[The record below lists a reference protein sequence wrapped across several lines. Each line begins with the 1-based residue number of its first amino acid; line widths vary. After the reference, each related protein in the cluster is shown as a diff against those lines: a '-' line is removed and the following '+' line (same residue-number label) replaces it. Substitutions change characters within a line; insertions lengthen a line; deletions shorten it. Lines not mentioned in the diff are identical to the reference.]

1 MSGIFEEKSGGGAGP
16 IAPTLGLLPVIA
28 LSAALT
34 GQAHAQAQNGSDV
47 VLEEINVEAK
57 AGTQASESYK
67 ADRLS
72 SSKYTQPLL
81 DTPRTVTVV
90 TQKQMEERG
99 QNSVTEVLRTT
110 PGISLGSGEGGTPM
124 GDRPFIRGFEAS
136 TDMMVDGVRNL
147 GRSSYESFALESI
160 EVSKGPGGVYNG
172 RGSTGGSINMVSK
185 TPQMENFVN
194 VSGTLGTDATK
205 RTTFDGNHYFDNGVG
220 VRLNALWHDADV
232 AGRDEVFQKRWG
244 IAPSISFGMDGPTK
258 ATLSYYYLKTDEL
271 PDFGLPFPNS
281 VQAGRPATSDNPY
294 YPVDVDRN
302 NFYGSVF
309 RDFRKTET
317 HLATAKLEHEFNDRL
332 RIENVLRYAFGKND
346 YIFTRPSMNEA
357 TTGSNATPATPFG
370 EVERA
375 SRANRR
381 ESMGVANQTNLVAEF
396 EAGGLEHSFVAGVE
410 FAYERLRNGGYQ
422 GIPDIGRTSLYNP
435 DPFTPVDMSN
445 LAETAYGDPYKT
457 ETQAAYLFDTIKFNE
472 QWSLNAGIRL
482 DNYHVTDVGNDR
494 SNKATMFNY
503 QVGLVY
509 KPLPYASLY
518 VAHGTSS
525 NPAGETLGQSGG
537 ADGVAGG
544 GLSAAQANLDPE
556 KNVSYEIGTK
566 WDVLDERLSLTAALF
581 YTEKTN
587 QRANDPTTGQAALIG
602 NSRAKGIELG
612 VAGNITDRWQV
623 FGGYTYTD
631 AKLVDD
637 AKLVNSN
644 DGNRLKFIP
653 AHTFS
658 VWSTY
663 DVTEKLTMGGGAYY
677 MSERFMDD
685 ANTKALPS
693 HWRVDLMAAYKVNEN
708 FDLQLNI
715 NNLFNE
721 TIYDASHVGIFGILA
736 PGRSAHLKATARF

>member
-1 MSGIFEEKSGGGAGP
+1 MSGDKFQGNGGEQAVQP
-16 IAPTLGLLPVIA
+16 ATVATTLGLLPVIA

-34 GQAHAQAQNGSDV
+34 GPAAAQEGPV
-47 VLEEINVEAK
+47 VLEEISVEGRS
-57 AGTQASESYK
+57 GTQASESYK
-67 ADRLS
+67 TDRLS
-72 SSKYTQPLL
+72 SPKYTQPLL

-160 EVSKGPGGVYNG
+160 EVSKGPGGAYSG

-244 IAPSISFGMDGPTK
+244 IAPSISFGMDGPTR

-271 PDFGLPFPNS
+271 PDFGLPFPNAA
-281 VQAGRPATSDNPY
+281 QAGRPATTDNPY
-294 YPVDVDRN
+294 YPVDVDRS

-317 HLATAKLEHEFNDRL
+317 HLATAKFEHEFNDRL
-332 RIENVLRYAFGKND
+332 RIENVTRYAFGKND
-346 YIFTRPSMNEA
+346 YIFTRPSME
-357 TTGSNATPATPFG
+357 TTTPAG
-370 EVERA
+370 MSERA

-381 ESMGVANQTNLVAEF
+381 ESMGFANQTNLVAEF
-396 EAGGLEHSFVAGVE
+396 ETGSLEHSLAAGVE
-410 FAYERLRNGGYQ
+410 FAYERLRNGGYA
-422 GIPDIGRTSLYNP
+422 GVPNIGRTDLYNP
-435 DPFTPVDMSN
+435 DPFTPADMSG
-445 LAETAYGDPYKT
+445 LTETPYGEPLKT
-457 ETQAAYLFDTIKFNE
+457 ETQAAYVFDTIKFNE
-472 QWSLNAGIRL
+472 QWSVNAGIRL
-482 DNYHVTDVGNDR
+482 DNYHVTDVGSGL
-494 SNKATMFNY
+494 SNKSTMFNY

-509 KPLPYASLY
+509 KPLPNGSIYIS
-518 VAHGTSS
+518 HGTSS

-544 GLSAAQANLDPE
+544 GLRDPIHANLDPE

-587 QRANDPTTGQAALIG
+587 QRAVDPTTGLAALIG
-602 NSRAKGIELG
+602 NSRAKGLELG

-631 AKLVDD
+631 AELVDD
-637 AKLVNSN
+637 GRGTN

-658 VWSTY
+658 IWSTY

-708 FDLQLNI
+708 FDVQLNV

-721 TIYDASHVGIFGILA
+721 TIFDASHVGIFGIVA

>member
-1 MSGIFEEKSGGGAGP
+1 MSGDKFQGNGGEQAVQP
-16 IAPTLGLLPVIA
+16 ATVATTLGLLPVIA

-34 GQAHAQAQNGSDV
+34 GPAAAQEGPV
-47 VLEEINVEAK
+47 VLEEISVEGRS
-57 AGTQASESYK
+57 GTQASESYK

-72 SSKYTQPLL
+72 SPKYTQPLL

-160 EVSKGPGGVYNG
+160 EVSKGPGGAYSG

-244 IAPSISFGMDGPTK
+244 IAPSISFGMDGPTR

-271 PDFGLPFPNS
+271 PDFGLPFPNAA
-281 VQAGRPATSDNPY
+281 QAGRPATTDNPY
-294 YPVDVDRN
+294 YPVDVDRS

-317 HLATAKLEHEFNDRL
+317 HLATAKFEHEFNDRL
-332 RIENVLRYAFGKND
+332 RIENVTRYAFGKND
-346 YIFTRPSMNEA
+346 YIFTRPSME
-357 TTGSNATPATPFG
+357 TTTPAG
-370 EVERA
+370 MSERA

-381 ESMGVANQTNLVAEF
+381 ESMGFANQTNLVAEF
-396 EAGGLEHSFVAGVE
+396 ETGSLEHSLAAGVE
-410 FAYERLRNGGYQ
+410 FAYERLRNGGYA
-422 GIPDIGRTSLYNP
+422 GVPNIGRTDLYNP
-435 DPFTPVDMSN
+435 DPFTPADMSG
-445 LAETAYGDPYKT
+445 LTETPYGEPLKT
-457 ETQAAYLFDTIKFNE
+457 ETQAAYVFDTIKFNE
-472 QWSLNAGIRL
+472 QWSVNAGIRL
-482 DNYHVTDVGNDR
+482 DNYHVTDVGSGL
-494 SNKATMFNY
+494 SNKSTMFNY

-509 KPLPYASLY
+509 KPLPNGSIYIS
-518 VAHGTSS
+518 HGTSS

-544 GLSAAQANLDPE
+544 GLRDPIHANLDPE

-587 QRANDPTTGQAALIG
+587 QRAVDPTTGLAALIG
-602 NSRAKGIELG
+602 NSRAKGLELG

-631 AKLVDD
+631 ATLVDD
-637 AKLVNSN
+637 GRGTN

-658 VWSTY
+658 IWSTY

-708 FDLQLNI
+708 FDVQLNV

-721 TIYDASHVGIFGILA
+721 TIFDASHVGIFGIVA